1 MSIICGV
8 DEAGR
13 GPIIGPLVMVAATI
27 EEHEEYRLKELGVKD
42 SKQLTPAQ
50 RERIFAQL
58 EELEKE
64 GILHYA
70 TKSIPPEQIDVAVN
84 GNTTNLNYLEADTSL
99 LLVNG
104 LLQQIKIGSV
114 YVDCPSPNIKA
125 YKAYLRERIA
135 EPIEIIAEHKA
146 DENYLIVSAASILAK
161 VLRDRAI
168 EAIKAEIGMDFGSGY
183 LTDPQTQEFLNN
195 HAEKF
200 NLIFRKSW
208 ISYRR
213 VINNKNQKKL
223 KEF

>member
-104 LLQQIKIGSV
+104 LLQQQTRVCFEI
-114 YVDCPSPNIKA
+114 
-125 YKAYLRERIA
+125 
-135 EPIEIIAEHKA
+135 IEIGCVA
-146 DENYLIVSAASILAK
+146 
-161 VLRDRAI
+161 
-168 EAIKAEIGMDFGSGY
+168 
-183 LTDPQTQEFLNN
+183 
-195 HAEKF
+195 
-200 NLIFRKSW
+200 
-208 ISYRR
+208 
-213 VINNKNQKKL
+213 
-223 KEF
+223 